1 MWVDLNRPTKKG
13 YEKCGRKD
21 GKGKYPLCR
30 PSKRVSKETPVTVS
44 ELTKKEVTTAKKSK
58 AKVKG
63 RGKIFFKKT

>member
-21 GKGKYPLCR
+21 GKGKYPLC
-30 PSKRVSKETPVTVS
+30 KETPVTVS